1 MQIQEQNIY
10 LNKDKKNL
18 NLEGV
23 NLERIRYDQIRNFM
37 NFLTVGKSQEWIS
50 GKNYNLVFDA
60 AEEATET
67 LEKKLNMWHYIH
79 FEMMS
84 I

>member
-1 MQIQEQNIY
+1 MQIQEQSIY
-10 LNKDKKNL
+10 LNKDKKHL
-18 NLEGV
+18 NLEEV

-37 NFLTVGKSQEWIS
+37 NFLTVGKNNEWIS

-60 AEEATET
+60 AEEATEI

-79 FEMMS
+79 
-84 I
+84 